1 MAGSIRSLPEMTTAL
16 ERAWNSGLSRPCR
29 EGSLVSPRKAGELLE
44 IKLRAVSAAGRLGKV
59 TRKEVVRDKIEV
71 RGASVG

>member
-1 MAGSIRSLPEMTTAL
+1 M
-16 ERAWNSGLSRPCR
+16 
-29 EGSLVSPRKAGELLE
+29 SPRKAGELLE

-59 TRKEVVRDKIEV
+59 TRKEVVRDKSEV